1 MRTPR
6 SWLLALAALMVW
18 SVAYLGWTAE
28 WIAWTVPHPVEH
40 AGRRLVL
47 CLFGASLSFA
57 IAAAMDG
64 SRGWRCRD
72 RILGGVG
79 LNLAAVALYS
89 LANYLVFYR
98 FAPLWG
104 PYSWREGLLVAEG
117 GAWVLLLWTTLYFAI
132 QAYGEAYAARLKLAE
147 ASQAELRARYQTLT
161 AQTRP
166 HFLFNALN
174 SISALILGREPAR
187 AEAVLLALS
196 GLLRATLEADAKPW
210 VRLEEEL
217 CNIRKYLWIEGARF
231 AERLNYVET
240 VPSECLSVRVPAL
253 ILLPLAEN
261 VIRHGVSHCS
271 SPVTLTLSA
280 ALEAGRLVVE
290 IRDDAR
296 PDAGA
301 RETPGAGVGQA
312 NVRQRLA
319 ILHGA
324 DAALACGA
332 AAPGYVARVSLP
344 AEGGGDA

>member
-1 MRTPR
+1 MRISR
-6 SWLLALAALMVW
+6 ARLLALAALMVW

-28 WIAWTVPHPVEH
+28 WIAWTVPHPLEH
-40 AGRRLVL
+40 ARRRVIV
-47 CLFGASLSFA
+47 CLFGVALSVA
-57 IAAAMDG
+57 IAAAMDR
-64 SRGWRCRD
+64 SKGWRCRD
-72 RILGGVG
+72 RILCGVG
-79 LNLAAVALYS
+79 LNLIAVMLYS
-89 LANYLVFYR
+89 LMNFLVFHR

-104 PYSWREGLLVAEG
+104 AYSWREGLLVTLG

-132 QAYGEAYAARLKLAE
+132 QAYGEAYDARLKLAE

-187 AEAVLLALS
+187 AEGVLLALS

-210 VRLEEEL
+210 VSLEEEL

-231 AERLNYVET
+231 AERLNYVEA
-240 VPSECLSVRVPAL
+240 VPGACLGVRVPAL
-253 ILLPLAEN
+253 ILLPLVEN

-271 SPVTLTLSA
+271 NPVTLTLSA
-280 ALEAGRLVVE
+280 TLGAGRLVVE
-290 IRDDAR
+290 IRDDAA

-301 RETPGAGVGQA
+301 RATPGAGVGQA

-324 DAALACGA
+324 DATLVCGA
-332 AAPGYVARVSLP
+332 AEPGYVARLSLP
-344 AEGGGDA
+344 AGGEHA